1 LITAVLSIVALI
13 CYIAMFATYKAQTK
27 FKNGM
32 LFAVTLP
39 EHAADH
45 PDIQSIRSAFNRRML
60 RTAVGMAAAFV
71 PFVLLRQWSAF
82 QLLYLFLWLLLLTVV
97 TVLPFRR
104 AFRDTLEL
112 KREKEWFVG
121 AKRVIIGDLRVS
133 MLKNKRAASLWLF
146 AVPFAVAGGLAIWA
160 WLKDSPFYG
169 IFVGGIAVTAALLL
183 TSILMRRSKAIVF
196 SENSEINL
204 VLNQARRRALSYLW
218 LAVAIIENVHFLLIF
233 LHLSSERY
241 DLNGIWM
248 TVILLFAAF
257 PAALVVY
264 VYRSLQ
270 ARERE
275 IVANDGRKIYTD
287 DDEYW
292 ANGFTYHNPQD
303 TSLFVPK
310 RVGVGET
317 INTGTL
323 AGKLLF
329 GGKIGLMAVVII
341 GVSFLLIRS
350 ELTSPSM
357 AITSD
362 RHVHI
367 DYPMYSFSFRSD
379 EIRELTLA
387 DTVPAG
393 VKTSGEATGKFA
405 RGHFRLE
412 GEGKARLYVFRDNP
426 PYIRL
431 KLDDVVIYYNDKDPE
446 KTRQLYAELEALKQ

>member
-1 LITAVLSIVALI
+1 MITAVLTIPALI
-13 CYIAMFATYKAQTK
+13 CYIAMFTTYKSQAK

-45 PDIQSIRSAFNRRML
+45 PDVQSIRSAFNRSML
-60 RTAVGMAAAFV
+60 RTAIGMAAAYV
-71 PFVLLRQWSAF
+71 PFVLLHQWSAY
-82 QLLYLFLWLLLLTVV
+82 QVLYLFVWLLILMVV

-112 KREKEWFVG
+112 KREQEWFVG
-121 AKRVIIGDLRVS
+121 SKRMIIGDLRVS

-146 AVPFAVAGGLAIWA
+146 AVPFAMAGGLAIWA
-160 WLKDSPFYG
+160 WLKGSPFYG
-169 IFVGGIAVTAALLL
+169 IFVAGVAVTAALLL
-183 TSILMRRSKAIVF
+183 ASVQMRRSKSIVY
-196 SENSEINL
+196 SENTEINL

-218 LAVAIIENVHFLLIF
+218 LAVAVIENVHFLLIF
-233 LHLSSERY
+233 LHMSSGRY
-241 DLNGIWM
+241 DLNGVWV
-248 TVILLFAAF
+248 TVILLFTAI
-257 PAALVVY
+257 PAALAAY

-270 ARERE
+270 AQERE

-303 TSLFVPK
+303 TSIFVPK
-310 RVGVGET
+310 RVGMGET
-317 INTGTL
+317 VNTGTL
-323 AGKLLF
+323 AGKLLA
-329 GGKIGLMAVVII
+329 GGAIGLMAVVII

-350 ELTSPSM
+350 ELTSPSI

-362 RHVHI
+362 RHIHI
-367 DYPMYSFSFRSD
+367 DYPMYSYSFRTGD
-379 EIRELTLA
+379 IRELALA

-393 VKTSGEATGKFA
+393 VKTNGEATSKFA

-412 GEGKARLYVFRDNP
+412 GANKARLYIFRDNP

-446 KTRQLYAELEALKQ
+446 KTRQLYAELEALRQ

>member
-1 LITAVLSIVALI
+1 MITAVLTIPALI
-13 CYIAMFATYKAQTK
+13 CYIAMFTTYKSQAK

-45 PDIQSIRSAFNRRML
+45 PDVQSIRSAFNRSML
-60 RTAVGMAAAFV
+60 RTAIGMAAAYV
-71 PFVLLRQWSAF
+71 PFVLLHLWSAY
-82 QLLYLFLWLLLLTVV
+82 QVLYLFVWLLILMVV

-112 KREKEWFVG
+112 KREQEWFVG
-121 AKRVIIGDLRVS
+121 SKRMIIGDLRVS

-146 AVPFAVAGGLAIWA
+146 AVPFAIAGGFAIWA
-160 WLKDSPFYG
+160 WLKGSPFYG
-169 IFVGGIAVTAALLL
+169 IFIAGVAVTAALLL
-183 TSILMRRSKAIVF
+183 ASVLMRRSKSIVY
-196 SENSEINL
+196 SENTEINL

-233 LHLSSERY
+233 LHMSSGRY
-241 DLNGIWM
+241 DLNGVWV
-248 TVILLFAAF
+248 TVILLFTAI
-257 PAALVVY
+257 PAALVAY

-270 ARERE
+270 AQERE

-303 TSLFVPK
+303 TSIFVPK
-310 RVGVGET
+310 RVGMGET
-317 INTGTL
+317 VNTGTL
-323 AGKLLF
+323 AGKLLA
-329 GGKIGLMAVVII
+329 GGTIGLMAVVII

-362 RHVHI
+362 RHIHI
-367 DYPMYSFSFRSD
+367 DYPMYSYSFRTD
-379 EIRELTLA
+379 DVRELALA

-393 VKTSGEATGKFA
+393 VKTNGEATGKFA

-412 GEGKARLYVFRDNP
+412 GAEKARLYIFRDNP

-446 KTRQLYAELEALKQ
+446 KTRQLYAELEALRQ